1 MQIQKQKIPEFQK
14 EDFIEG
20 VAPYEWLTQ
29 YDNAPLLY
37 QQFAL
42 QLKDIAASF
51 GIKNFMTLLKAY
63 KQSINNSNRQYD
75 MNYTEFDGQ
84 ELQLLTGEWICDDYG
99 VNIGSMLGEIQAC
112 NHPIMPIQRLVNIDS
127 GVEKLKIAYK
137 KGNLWRSIIV
147 DKQTLASSNKI
158 LQLADYGVAV
168 NSENAKYLVK
178 YLTDIEH
185 LNYNTIP
192 ELHSVSRLGWVED
205 YGFSPYVDNIV
216 FDGDVSFKHFFESV
230 KEKGDF
236 EKWKKFCIEAR
247 KHGVAA
253 KILLASSFASVLV
266 DVCDKLPFFLHL
278 FGGSG
283 AGKTVGLMLAA
294 SVWANP
300 AIGKY
305 IHNFNSTQVAQEL
318 SAGFVNSMPLL
329 LDELQIIK
337 DRKSFDD
344 IIYQLSQGE
353 GRLRGQK
360 TGGLQKTMTWKNC
373 ILTTGENPIAS
384 EISGAGAMN
393 RVIEIDC
400 KDMKIFK
407 DPVGTVE
414 FLKDNYGFAG
424 RLFVEWLQDD
434 KNKDKIKTMQKQYQ
448 DILSYC
454 DTTDKQA
461 SSASLILTADTIIT
475 ELFFNDEDVLTVEEL
490 SEFLLS
496 KKAVSINDRA
506 YDYLKDFISINLSK
520 FTPQEF
526 TAETWGRTFDGGV
539 YIIKSKFDEIMATK
553 GYNSAGFLSWARS
566 NGIIQTDSSGKN
578 TILQRI
584 NGRPTRCVSVK
595 MDD

>member
-1 MQIQKQKIPEFQK
+1 MQIQKQKIPEFNK
-14 EDFIEG
+14 EDFIAG

-278 FGGSG
+278 FGGAG

-337 DRKSFDD
+337 DRKTFDD
-344 IIYQLSQGE
+344 IIYQLAQGE

-373 ILTTGENPIAS
+373 ILTTGENPIVN

-400 KDMKIFK
+400 KEMKIFR
-407 DPVGTVE
+407 DPVNAVE
-414 FLKDNYGFAG
+414 TLKDNYGFAG
-424 RLFVEWLQDD
+424 RLFVEWLQEEE
-434 KNKDKIKTMQKQYQ
+434 NKEKVRKMQKQYQ

-475 ELFFNDEDVLTVEEL
+475 ELFFNDDNVLSVEEL
-490 SEFLLS
+490 SGFLVS
-496 KKAVSINDRA
+496 KKLASINDRA

-539 YIIKSKFDEIMATK
+539 YIIKSKFDEIMAAK

>member
-1 MQIQKQKIPEFQK
+1 MQIQKQKIPEFNK

-29 YDNAPLLY
+29 YDNSPLVY

-185 LNYNTIP
+185 LNYKTIP

-278 FGGSG
+278 FGGAG

-337 DRKSFDD
+337 DRKTFDD
-344 IIYQLSQGE
+344 IIYQLAQGE

-373 ILTTGENPIAS
+373 ILTTGENPIVN

-400 KDMKIFK
+400 KEMKIFK
-407 DPVGTVE
+407 DPVNAVE
-414 FLKDNYGFAG
+414 ILKDNYGFAG
-424 RLFVEWLQDD
+424 RLFVEWLQED
-434 KNKDKIKTMQKQYQ
+434 KNKEKVRTMQKQYQ

-475 ELFFNDEDVLTVEEL
+475 ELFFKDDNVLSVEEL
-490 SEFLLS
+490 SGFLVS
-496 KKAVSINDRA
+496 KKLASINDRA

-539 YIIKSKFDEIMATK
+539 YIIKSKFDEIMTAK

-595 MDD
+595 IDD